1 MEFFYAHRHPKEV
14 SKADGCA
21 DREYERGNG
30 RMESG
35 MTEKRMM
42 EKASFAEICRMMRD
56 RKGEAVECMKGVFEV
71 ALLFLPGFMCKEAA
85 FITNVA
91 NGVSLLGAK
100 AAVGKSI
107 DHFIRVFG
115 KGDYTDFTSKYE
127 HAQAAQ
133 VLMVFAA
140 YFDSMRLYLPDGE
153 GRIEVTPGEKL
164 ALAEQAVKGYADFL
178 LEKSGKK
185 AGEDTK
191 DILERDL
198 PMPDPVES
206 LDAYLQN
213 LKYFYDSLNREFL
226 LFYEKLFFWE
236 RMDGIQRESFMGAIR
251 ELPRRAL
258 ENYKKQYYQLAVTF
272 HDFFVWTSM
281 QEHREIRQ
289 RIDIG
294 FEALEKWICTY
305 HETSG
310 NAKALRTLES
320 YGRKYKGYVE
330 GTVIDTPEMDYGT
343 LGHLVLPKKKD
354 IFVPQ
359 GFRALTYRSSMQLEN
374 PEVWS
379 RCREREGIGKFIS
392 DILRHPVTGALP
404 LLVLGHPGAGK
415 SLLCHML
422 AARILSHEYHV
433 IIVKLR
439 DTVADQTVPQQ
450 INQQMERDFA
460 NGCTW
465 SELVESGLRKPFL
478 VIFDGY
484 DELLQASGK
493 TYADYLQRIAEFQ
506 KQQGDIY
513 GIFVKCIVTSRV
525 TLIDK
530 ALIVDRT
537 PVVMLADFHPPK
549 IQRWCQI
556 WNKKNEEYFSR
567 DGVEPF
573 RLEDTDKIF
582 ELAKQ
587 PLLLL
592 MLALYDANGNA
603 LKKDRELNG
612 TQLYDRLIREF
623 ILREKRKEESFR
635 RLQAKAQEKT
645 IDREMTK
652 VSIAALGMYNRK
664 VLYIHSEELEKDLGF
679 ILQAG
684 DGRKEREEC
693 ELPESDKLLGSF
705 FFIHRSDAVQMEERK
720 TVRNAAYE
728 FLHNTFGE
736 FLTANYIVE
745 ELYHV
750 LDWIKMLLQGNRQEQ
765 WNMGTQRAW
774 VACLVYAPL
783 FSRPVV
789 VQMLHEWSVSYF
801 DAKNADREETEEA
814 FDFLVEK
821 GIRDAAGGEAVFA
834 LKEVVDGKGNPYAQE
849 EILKHLAVFSMNLLI
864 LRTVVCRSRY
874 GFRFDGDTWKKLRCL
889 WRYGFSEDE
898 LAGYAQLFRMEKRGE
913 VCTLLYV
920 KSGWKDFAAEER
932 TDRLLD
938 ISRAIGDEVS
948 YGLLCALK
956 GKGFRDGITEILS
969 RNDLREEHRFWWNFG
984 LENLSTPNGKLFW
997 EFGIFGVL
1005 EGLWE
1010 SCQREGD
1017 TAYLFGFYTLLHYSL
1032 KVKKIGRTK
1041 REMAVIMEWV
1051 IQGMEFQEGLPVMES
1066 DMEEYISDLA
1076 VDLLDYIP
1084 LKTNDLIRLCKVY
1097 SQCTYRGPYGYE
1109 YGMKYVLRMYNR
1121 IMEKG
1126 IAFGNGFGESAGMEY
1141 IKNGLNRIIAESR
1154 EKEVNSAE
1162 IVFEMFGIAYH
1173 FLLAGNRQDS
1183 ETIFEECREAFE
1195 RGGLPVNTRITVT
1208 HKIIVIRYLY
1218 MAFRE
1223 SVLDFQ
1229 DVAWACTYVI
1239 GFVDIRKVFEESGE
1253 AAEKLCYLLDVY
1265 RFMKYG
1271 DVRKGILW
1279 IAEKHGKEISVGL
1292 YGELYRLAK
1301 NNGDTETVSKLD
1313 RLV

>member
-1 MEFFYAHRHPKEV
+1 
-14 SKADGCA
+14 
-21 DREYERGNG
+21 
-30 RMESG
+30 
-35 MTEKRMM
+35 
-42 EKASFAEICRMMRD
+42 
-56 RKGEAVECMKGVFEV
+56 
-71 ALLFLPGFMCKEAA
+71 
-85 FITNVA
+85 
-91 NGVSLLGAK
+91 
-100 AAVGKSI
+100 
-107 DHFIRVFG
+107 
-115 KGDYTDFTSKYE
+115 
-127 HAQAAQ
+127 
-133 VLMVFAA
+133 
-140 YFDSMRLYLPDGE
+140 
-153 GRIEVTPGEKL
+153 
-164 ALAEQAVKGYADFL
+164 
-178 LEKSGKK
+178 
-185 AGEDTK
+185 
-191 DILERDL
+191 
-198 PMPDPVES
+198 
-206 LDAYLQN
+206 
-213 LKYFYDSLNREFL
+213 
-226 LFYEKLFFWE
+226 
-236 RMDGIQRESFMGAIR
+236 
-251 ELPRRAL
+251 
-258 ENYKKQYYQLAVTF
+258 
-272 HDFFVWTSM
+272 
-281 QEHREIRQ
+281 
-289 RIDIG
+289 
-294 FEALEKWICTY
+294 
-305 HETSG
+305 
-310 NAKALRTLES
+310 
-320 YGRKYKGYVE
+320 
-330 GTVIDTPEMDYGT
+330 
-343 LGHLVLPKKKD
+343 
-354 IFVPQ
+354 
-359 GFRALTYRSSMQLEN
+359 MQLEN

-465 SELVESGLRKPFL
+465 SEFVESGLCKPFL

-530 ALIVDRT
+530 ALIADRT
-537 PVVMLADFHPPK
+537 PVIMLADFHPPK

-556 WNKKNEEYFSR
+556 WNKKNEEYFAR

-623 ILREKRKEESFR
+623 ILREKRKDESFR

-684 DGRKEREEC
+684 DGGKERE
-693 ELPESDKLLGSF
+693 
-705 FFIHRSDAVQMEERK
+705 
-720 TVRNAAYE
+720 
-728 FLHNTFGE
+728 
-736 FLTANYIVE
+736 
-745 ELYHV
+745 
-750 LDWIKMLLQGNRQEQ
+750 
-765 WNMGTQRAW
+765 AW
-774 VACLVYAPL
+774 VACLAYAPL

-814 FDFLVEK
+814 FDFLLEK
-821 GIRDAAGGEAVFA
+821 GIRYAAGGEAVFA
-834 LKEVVDGKGNPYAQE
+834 LKKVVDGKGNPYAQE
-849 EILKHLAVFSMNLLI
+849 EILKHLAVYSMNLLI

-898 LAGYAQLFRMEKRGE
+898 LAGYAQLFRMEKQGE
-913 VCTLLYV
+913 VCTLFYV

-932 TDRLLD
+932 TDRLLN

-1066 DMEEYISDLA
+1066 DMEEYIRDLA
-1076 VDLLDYIP
+1076 FDLLDYIP

-1126 IAFGNGFGESAGMEY
+1126 IAYGNGFGESAGMEY
-1141 IKNGLNRIIAESR
+1141 IKDGLNCIIAESR

-1208 HKIIVIRYLY
+1208 HKIIVIWYLY

-1229 DVAWACTYVI
+1229 DIAWACTYVI

-1265 RFMKYG
+1265 MFMKYR

-1301 NNGDTETVSKLD
+1301 NNGGTETVSKLD
-1313 RLV
+1313 RMV